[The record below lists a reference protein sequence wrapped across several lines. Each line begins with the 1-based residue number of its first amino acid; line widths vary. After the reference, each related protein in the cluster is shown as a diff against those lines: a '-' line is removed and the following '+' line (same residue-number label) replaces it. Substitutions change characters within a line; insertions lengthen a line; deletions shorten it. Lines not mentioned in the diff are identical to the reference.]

1 MKETATS
8 HFMGMEKIG
17 NIKNKLKPV
26 GFRLTGQPFI
36 RWTGA
41 GVNTMG
47 LKMVF
52 SKGKNFTGT
61 SKQ

>member
-1 MKETATS
+1 
-8 HFMGMEKIG
+8 MGMEKIG

-52 SKGKNFTGT
+52 SKGKKFTGT